1 MIYVPNI
8 SLNLLRCSLKST
20 RKSILINSITTSEKR
35 TNLKRSFIH
44 YTYSSINI
52 KTIVISDK
60 TKVKQR

>member
-8 SLNLLRCSLKST
+8 SLNLLRCSLKSP